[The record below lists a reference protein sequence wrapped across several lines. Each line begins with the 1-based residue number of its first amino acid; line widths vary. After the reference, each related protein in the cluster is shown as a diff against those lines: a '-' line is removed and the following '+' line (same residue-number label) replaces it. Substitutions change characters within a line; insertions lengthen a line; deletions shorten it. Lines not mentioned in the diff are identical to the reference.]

1 MSDKYQ
7 KCKECAV
14 SQSLGLYKDYCAQ
27 QKKKKEEISECYK
40 HLNSLILPSPEVPLS
55 PEEIKSRFFVVV
67 QEQYV
72 KVQKKR

>member
-1 MSDKYQ
+1 MTNTRNAKNALFHNPWVCTKIIVPSR
-7 KCKECAV
+7 
-14 SQSLGLYKDYCAQ
+14 
-27 QKKKKEEISECYK
+27 KKKKEEISECYK